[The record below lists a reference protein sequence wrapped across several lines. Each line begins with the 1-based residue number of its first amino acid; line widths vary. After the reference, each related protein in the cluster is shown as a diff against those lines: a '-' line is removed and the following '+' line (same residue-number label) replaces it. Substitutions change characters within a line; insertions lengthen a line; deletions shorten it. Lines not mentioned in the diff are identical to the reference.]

1 MKNESVK
8 LWFQYTV
15 MIMLGFCLIT
25 TGAFFSNYTIAGKIS
40 GDWFLKITIYVGFL
54 FLCAKIATTV
64 LNKVG
69 RCIGYIISS
78 LIGIFSSILLTIY
91 SVLLMFGICR
101 TVEICRRDMMFW
113 DFFKVNLE
121 HNIPILCVVFSICI
135 VLYAIIFLM
144 YHRKLFDKY
153 LPIVKKKFLAF
164 IGVSE
169 VITEDAT
176 TEDLEK
182 LKKVINNIEDFDVS
196 KNMYDEIIE
205 YVITVPNT
213 VNG

>member
-1 MKNESVK
+1 MKNENVK
-8 LWFQYTV
+8 LWLHYTI
-15 MIMLGFCLIT
+15 MILLGFCLIT

-40 GDWFLKITIYVGFL
+40 GDWFLKIMIYVGFL
-54 FLCAKIATTV
+54 FLCAKIAATV
-64 LNKVG
+64 SNKVG
-69 RCIGYIISS
+69 RVIGYIIGFFVGVISS
-78 LIGIFSSILLTIY
+78 GLLTVY
-91 SVLLMFGICR
+91 SALLMFGICR
-101 TVEICRRDMMFW
+101 TVGICRQDMKFW
-113 DFFKVNLE
+113 DFLVVNVE
-121 HNIPILCVVFSICI
+121 HNMPILCIAFSVCI
-135 VLYAIIFLM
+135 VLYSIIFLM

-182 LKKVINNIEDFDVS
+182 LKKVINNIEDYDVS